1 MDLFHLTIASNVVN
15 PSKSKSFADV
25 PFSHV
30 DLPCSTID
38 GFLPTVAKTALTWS
52 AHATIH
58 HDGDLLMGRRCDN
71 EKCLTATQ
79 PMRLAHL
86 LEHFRNPSSIH
97 SHGRL
102 VRTAMK
108 KVVVLGSSSGGTAS
122 LLGHDKCPISKSTPT
137 GESAE
142 VNP

>member
-1 MDLFHLTIASNVVN
+1 MDFYL
-15 PSKSKSFADV
+15 
-25 PFSHV
+25 
-30 DLPCSTID
+30 
-38 GFLPTVAKTALTWS
+38 AKTALTWS
-52 AHATIH
+52 AHATIIH
-58 HDGDLLMGRRCDN
+58 QTGTCLWSIEITDN

-86 LEHFRNPSSIH
+86 QEHFGNPSSIH

-108 KVVVLGSSSGGTAS
+108 KVVVLGSSSGGTTT